1 MSASVSHARARAEIV
16 TPARIIGASFLL
28 AAIGVLAAS
37 AWRVT
42 GNIAWVTFY
51 FRYLGASFLVACA
64 AIESRF
70 CLEAL
75 EEFGPGDPMRPVWT
89 LLTLSGLLRLVSMVL
104 VHVVAKDSCLNP
116 WFVLSSSWDSGAA
129 AAVGRFGFAVN
140 APVGFAFL
148 GMALVLV
155 LRLYRRMKLMVRL
168 RWSDLALLA
177 LIAAFLIRQ
186 AYEFV
191 YYVSRAE
198 TPPRLEWYATW
209 LTDPVLA
216 AVLALAVVIRRA
228 SQSLGHGM
236 IERCW
241 TCYVAGAFLT
251 SVANIGAWAA
261 TNVHI
266 SWPYSAV
273 TWYLWFPPA
282 AAFALAPV
290 CQAAAVRQAKRGLA
304 RGAPG

>member
-1 MSASVSHARARAEIV
+1 LSASASHARARTEIV

-28 AAIGVLAAS
+28 AAIGVLAAL

-75 EEFGPGDPMRPVWT
+75 AEFGPGDPMRLVWA
-89 LLTLSGLLRLVSMVL
+89 LLTLSGLLRLISMVL
-104 VHVVAKDSCLNP
+104 VHVVAKDTYLNP
-116 WFVLSSSWDSGAA
+116 WFVLSRSWDSGAA
-129 AAVGRFGFAVN
+129 AAVERFGFAVN

-168 RWSDLALLA
+168 RWSDFALLA
-177 LIAAFLIRQ
+177 LIAAFLVRQ

-191 YYVSRAE
+191 YYLSRAE
-198 TPPRLEWYATW
+198 TPPRLERYATW
-209 LTDPVLA
+209 LTDPMLA
-216 AVLALAVVIRRA
+216 AVLALAVAIRRA
-228 SQSLGHGM
+228 SQSLGRGM

-241 TCYVAGAFLT
+241 TCYVAGVVLT

-261 TNVHI
+261 INVHI
-266 SWPYSAV
+266 PWPYSAV

-304 RGAPG
+304 GGAPG